1 MRKTTAPP
9 TPPEPPVS
17 APKKVGLSAKA
28 KQPRKSAE
36 TTRALDTR
44 SHRTMVAVDSRV
56 REAVAGHRFVGAE
69 GARWPAT
76 ASYLIGCNRTK
87 R

>member
-28 KQPRKSAE
+28 NSPRKSAE

-44 SHRTMVAVDSRV
+44 SHRTAAFTVRRHRIRVISVRDMSRKE
-56 REAVAGHRFVGAE
+56 RSRYAQ
-69 GARWPAT
+69 AR
-76 ASYLIGCNRTK
+76 
-87 R
+87 